1 MRNFAVGIAFTKTE
15 TVQVATFSALF
26 LSEAVSRTGW
36 IAIGIGFCG
45 VILMSRGTGIGAKM
59 IGRAPLYGIMAG
71 GLFGLSAIG
80 YRGATLALLPAPF
93 FLRTIL
99 ALAAAT
105 MLQSAIMLV
114 WLVWREPGE
123 VTRVLGLWRKTVWVG
138 VTGAFG
144 SLGWFAAFSLQNAAY
159 VRALGQVEM
168 VFMVAV
174 STLVFRERLQ
184 LREGLGIALIV
195 ASVLIIVLSFG

>member
-1 MRNFAVGIAFTKTE
+1 
-15 TVQVATFSALF
+15 
-26 LSEAVSRTGW
+26 
-36 IAIGIGFCG
+36 
-45 VILMSRGTGIGAKM
+45 
-59 IGRAPLYGIMAG
+59 
-71 GLFGLSAIG
+71 
-80 YRGATLALLPAPF
+80 
-93 FLRTIL
+93 
-99 ALAAAT
+99 

-174 STLVFRERLQ
+174 STLVFRERFQ